1 MNMRT
6 RLYVG
11 ENLFKYGFENHPLST
26 KRYARFLELLEN
38 DAALKSSLEFFEVD
52 GLCNERILRLFHTS
66 EYIGRVKKL
75 SERGYGYIDYGDT
88 PVFKGIFEV
97 SLASVCASVYG
108 LDFAYNHRSIAVNL
122 AGGWHHAY
130 RDRGSGFCVFN
141 DIGVSIEVL
150 RSKYGN
156 DLKFYYID
164 IDAHHGDGVYYSYES
179 DPNVYIFDIHEDGRF
194 LFPGTGGWMERG
206 SGKAFGTKTNIPLP
220 PWSGDE
226 QLLSYIDNLIEDV
239 FKVSPDVIVF
249 QAGQDGLAGD
259 PLTHLQ
265 YSDQG
270 YLKAVERVFGV
281 AKDLNIG
288 ILYLGGGG
296 YQPNKVA
303 ENWIRVLRIAVNL

>member
-1 MNMRT
+1 MRT

-11 ENLFKYGFENHPLST
+11 ENLFRYGFENHPLSI
-26 KRYARFLELLEN
+26 KRYTRFLELLEN
-38 DAALKSSLEFFEVD
+38 DAALKSSVEFFD
-52 GLCNERILRLFHTS
+52 INGLCDEKILRLFHIS
-66 EYIGRVKKL
+66 EYIERVREL
-75 SERGYGYIDYGDT
+75 SEKGYGYIDYGDT

-97 SLASVCASVYG
+97 SLASVCASVDG
-108 LDFAYNHRSIAVNL
+108 LVFAYNHHSIAVNL

-194 LFPGTGGWMERG
+194 LFPGTGSWMERG
-206 SGKAFGTKTNIPLP
+206 SGEAFGTKTNVPLP

-226 QLLSYIDNLIEDV
+226 QLLPYIDKLVEDV
-239 FKVSPDVIVF
+239 INVSPDVIIF
-249 QAGQDGLAGD
+249 QAGQDGLSGD

-265 YSDQG
+265 YSDEG
-270 YLKAVERVFGV
+270 YLKAVERVFRV

-288 ILYLGGGG
+288 VLYLGGGG
-296 YQPNKVA
+296 YQPEKVA
-303 ENWIRVLRIAVNL
+303 ENWIKVLRIAVSL